1 MDELDTRKKS
11 VKLTLS
17 PSWCVFSQFIENDDV
32 IEAPV
37 IPAKKQWDDEDADSD
52 DIKVS
57 FYSPTVSLTTV
68 I

>member
-1 MDELDTRKKS
+1 MY
-11 VKLTLS
+11 
-17 PSWCVFSQFIENDDV
+17 FSQFIENDDV

-57 FYSPTVSLTTV
+57 FYSPSAF
-68 I
+68 